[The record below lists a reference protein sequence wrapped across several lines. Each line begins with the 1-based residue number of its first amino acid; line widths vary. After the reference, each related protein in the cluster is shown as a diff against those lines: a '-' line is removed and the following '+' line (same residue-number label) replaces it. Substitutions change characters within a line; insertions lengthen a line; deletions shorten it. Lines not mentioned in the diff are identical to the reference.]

1 MIPGRAH
8 SWNGKGV
15 ELGSCADGAVSA
27 PEVPVGGLTQLGG
40 IPAVGTTEGV
50 LLLELVH
57 PAGRQAIS
65 GEFFLRGAPAFAS
78 GHLDMQGADS

>member
-1 MIPGRAH
+1 M
-8 SWNGKGV
+8 
-15 ELGSCADGAVSA
+15 
-27 PEVPVGGLTQLGG
+27 GG

-65 GEFFLRGAPAFAS
+65 GKSFLRGAPAFAS
-78 GHLDMQGADS
+78 GHLDMQGADG